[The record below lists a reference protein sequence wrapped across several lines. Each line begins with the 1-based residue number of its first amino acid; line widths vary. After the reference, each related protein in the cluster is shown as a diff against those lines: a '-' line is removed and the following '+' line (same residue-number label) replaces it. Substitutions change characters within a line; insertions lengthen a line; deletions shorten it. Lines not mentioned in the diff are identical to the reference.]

1 MLFDVVCPFS
11 SRAGYFAVVETSD
24 VAAVVF
30 PVVAVN
36 ASESALAE
44 KQGLALSTLCMLI
57 LVMMQHLAEKQL
69 GLVLVKEMV
78 LASHLCSQEKKNLS
92 NLLCQ

>member
-1 MLFDVVCPFS
+1 MLREVKVMLEAVGC
-11 SRAGYFAVVETSD
+11 FAVVKTSD
-24 VAAVVF
+24 AAAVVF

-44 KQGLALSTLCMLI
+44 KQGLAPSMLCMLI
-57 LVMMQHLAEKQL
+57 LVMMQHLVGKQL
-69 GLVLVKEMV
+69 GLVLVKEMLLV
-78 LASHLCSQEKKNLS
+78 SHLNSQEKRNRS

>member
-1 MLFDVVCPFS
+1 MLREVKVMS
-11 SRAGYFAVVETSD
+11 EAAGYFAVVETSD
-24 VAAVVF
+24 AAAVVF
-30 PVVAVN
+30 PVVVAN

-44 KQGLALSTLCMLI
+44 KQGLAPLMLCTLI
-57 LVMMQHLAEKQL
+57 LVRMQCLVEKQL

-78 LASHLCSQEKKNLS
+78 LASQHSQEKKNQS